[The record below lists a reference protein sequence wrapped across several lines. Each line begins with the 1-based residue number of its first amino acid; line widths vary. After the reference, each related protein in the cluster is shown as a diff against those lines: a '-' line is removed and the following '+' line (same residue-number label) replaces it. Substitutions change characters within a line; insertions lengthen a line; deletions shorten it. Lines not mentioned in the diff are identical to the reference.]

1 MRKVLIQALIILI
14 LGFIPYSVYAVEY
27 AFTPIN
33 APGTSYNYAS
43 GISGKNIVGGYWEKA
58 SGWQGF
64 LYNGKTYTTLDDPDG
79 VYGTTEAQGIFGKN
93 IVGYYQDASS
103 NYHGFLYNGSTK
115 TYTTIDVPGAKET
128 EAWGIS
134 GRNIVGTYEDS
145 SNGWHGFLYNR
156 KTYTTLDVPG
166 AYLTEAYGISG
177 ENIVGYYEDSSGN
190 SHGFLYNGKIYTTL
204 DVLGAKVTWA
214 CGISGRNIVGMYED
228 TSNDWHGFLYNGST
242 KTYTTIDVPGAEE
255 TEAWGISGRNI
266 VGEYYADYDGTWNG
280 FLATPTSDT
289 STPPTIV
296 EFSVYSPS
304 TSLTVSI
311 TTFTAIDN
319 VEITGYMVTTS
330 AMAPSAKSSKWNA
343 TPPTSFTFPSKTKS
357 GTKTLY
363 AWTKDVDGNVSKSL
377 SAQVTLDL

>member
-1 MRKVLIQALIILI
+1 MKKVLIQALIILI

-27 AFTPIN
+27 AFTPIDV
-33 APGTSYNYAS
+33 PYVSSTYAS
-43 GISGKNIVGGYWEKA
+43 GISGKNIVGTYADFSVWH
-58 SGWQGF
+58 GF

-79 VYGTTEAQGIFGKN
+79 VSGTTEAQGIFGKN

-134 GRNIVGTYEDS
+134 G
-145 SNGWHGFLYNR
+145 
-156 KTYTTLDVPG
+156 
-166 AYLTEAYGISG
+166 

-190 SHGFLYNGKIYTTL
+190 DYGFLYNGKTYSTL
-204 DVLGAKVTWA
+204 DVPGAKVTWA

-228 TSNDWHGFLYNGST
+228 ASSNYHGFLYNGST
-242 KTYTTIDVPGAEE
+242 KTYTTIDVPGAGE

-266 VGEYYADYDGTWNG
+266 VGTYYADYDGTWNG

-330 AMAPSAKSSKWNA
+330 AMAPSAKSSKWSA
-343 TPPTSFTFPSKTKS
+343 TPPTSFTFPSTTKS

-363 AWTKDVDGNVSKSL
+363 AWTKDADGNVSKSL
-377 SAQVTLDL
+377 SAQVTLNLL